1 MKIPLLAFLIL
12 SVLPIQIFAQEEK
25 FIQMS
30 GVVYNQNSEPIPYV
44 HIVSKTTWRGTIS
57 DRTGLFSFITG
68 AKDTILFSCVGYK
81 KGYYIV
87 PDTLKDYYFTID
99 VFMERDTILLQEVE
113 VFLLPATYEEFK
125 EVVLSLELPL
135 DDYER
140 ARKNIAIIQT
150 QIALSESIEPG
161 VSFKQVMEQQYLKN
175 ITYGQYPVINNL
187 FNPLAWAKFF
197 DALKKGKLK
206 IYNSRKEKKE

>member
-1 MKIPLLAFLIL
+1 
-12 SVLPIQIFAQEEK
+12 
-25 FIQMS
+25 
-30 GVVYNQNSEPIPYV
+30 
-44 HIVSKTTWRGTIS
+44 
-57 DRTGLFSFITG
+57 
-68 AKDTILFSCVGYK
+68 
-81 KGYYIV
+81 
-87 PDTLKDYYFTID
+87 TLKDYYFTID

-206 IYNSRKEKKE
+206 IYNSRKEK

>member
-1 MKIPLLAFLIL
+1 MKIPLSAFLIL
-12 SVLPIQIFAQEEK
+12 SILPIQSFAQEEE

-30 GVVYNQNSEPIPYV
+30 GVIYNQNSEPIPYV

-57 DRTGLFSFITG
+57 DRTGLFSLITG
-68 AKDTILFSCVGYK
+68 EKDTILFSCVGYK

-99 VFMERDTILLQEVE
+99 IFMERDTILLQAVE
-113 VFLLPATYEEFK
+113 VYLLPATYEEFK
-125 EVVLSLELPL
+125 EAVLSLELPL
-135 DDYER
+135 NDYER

-206 IYNSRKEKKE
+206 IYNTRKEKKK

>member
-1 MKIPLLAFLIL
+1 MKILLLAFIIL
-12 SVLPIQIFAQEEK
+12 SILPIQTFAQEDE

-30 GVVYNQNSEPIPYV
+30 GVIYNQKSEPIPYV
-44 HIVSKTTWRGTIS
+44 HVFSKTTWRGTIS
-57 DRTGLFSFITG
+57 DRTGLFSFITE
-68 AKDTILFSCVGYK
+68 AKDTIIFSCVGYK

-99 VFMERDTILLQEVE
+99 VFMERDTILLEEVE
-113 VFLLPATYEEFK
+113 VFILPATYEEFK
-125 EVVLSLELPL
+125 EAILSLELPL
-135 DDYER
+135 NDYDR

-206 IYNSRKEKKE
+206 IYDPRKEKKK

>member
-12 SVLPIQIFAQEEK
+12 SILPIQTFAQEDE

-30 GVVYNQNSEPIPYV
+30 GVIYNQKSEPIPYV
-44 HIVSKTTWRGTIS
+44 HVFSKTTWRGTIS
-57 DRTGLFSFITG
+57 DRTGLFSFITE
-68 AKDTILFSCVGYK
+68 AKDTIIFSCVGYK

-99 VFMERDTILLQEVE
+99 VFMERDTILLQAVE
-113 VFLLPATYEEFK
+113 VYLLPATYEEFK

-135 DDYER
+135 NDYER
-140 ARKNIAIIQT
+140 AMKNIAIIQT

-206 IYNSRKEKKE
+206 IYDPHKEKNK